1 MTSVVASA
9 IIDKAIFIY
18 FPSFQSK
25 RLDWLFLTGAN
36 LFCSFHTEIKI
47 LTGKTAS
54 PAMADFTEMEKEDSP
69 K

>member
-1 MTSVVASA
+1 MTSVVAVA
-9 IIDKAIFIY
+9 IIDKAIFLY
-18 FPSFQSK
+18 LLSFQSK
-25 RLDWLFLTGAN
+25 RLDWLFLTGAD

-47 LTGKTAS
+47 FTNKTAS